1 MTTDQ
6 IYSLVNSAAEQA
18 IGGAGDVSAMDT
30 STLISLGNTI
40 LSSSVNTEAFLN
52 TLAQRIGRTILRYR
66 DYRNKL
72 RDMVVNDFEYGA
84 ILQKIKVVMP
94 EAVSDPAYSLTD
106 GQSVD
111 PWVVA
116 KPEVDQKLFVKRTPY
131 MFHITIQEHT
141 LREAFLSAE
150 AMGGFIATVF
160 GEVRNAI
167 ELAMEN
173 LGRLTI
179 ATGIAEASARE
190 VKLVTDYNAET
201 GSTLTAQTAMHDAAF
216 LAYAVRRMNSARDF
230 MEDMSQKYNDGT
242 LVTFTP
248 KEDLRVRI
256 NSEFH
261 RALETVVQYAAFHD
275 ELVENEGVYTL
286 MNFWQSSDFPRLISI
301 KRPSDG
307 TEIELDN
314 IVCVMHDRDALGM
327 YQIDERVATTR
338 VNERGLYFNTFYHE
352 RQLWFVD
359 RSENLV
365 FFSLS

>member
-6 IYSLVNSAAEQA
+6 IYSLVNSAAEQSIGSTGVAA
-18 IGGAGDVSAMDT
+18 IDT
-30 STLISLGNTI
+30 SSLVSLGNTI
-40 LSSSVNTEAFLN
+40 LSSSTNTEAFLN

-94 EAVSDPAYSLTD
+94 EAVADPAYSLTD

-179 ATGIAEASARE
+179 ATGVAEASSRE
-190 VKLVTDYNAET
+190 IKLVSEYNAET
-201 GSTLTAQTAMHDAAF
+201 GNALTAATAMHNAAF

-230 MEDMSQKYNDGT
+230 MEDMSQNYNDGT

-256 NSEFH
+256 NSAFH

-275 ELVENEGVYTL
+275 ELVEAEGVYTL
-286 MNFWQSSDFPRLISI
+286 MNFWQGIDNPMKVDIT
-301 KRPSDG
+301 RPSDS
-307 TEIELDN
+307 TRITLDN

-327 YQIDERVATTR
+327 YQIEERVATTR
-338 VNERGLYFNTFYHE
+338 VNERGLYYNTFYHE

-365 FFSLS
+365 FFTLN

>member
-6 IYSLVNSAAEQA
+6 IYSLVNSAAEQSIGSTGVAA
-18 IGGAGDVSAMDT
+18 IDT
-30 STLISLGNTI
+30 SSLVSLGNTI
-40 LSSSVNTEAFLN
+40 LSSSTNTEAFLN

-94 EAVSDPAYSLTD
+94 EAVADPAYSLTD

-179 ATGIAEASARE
+179 ATGVAEASARE
-190 VKLVTDYNAET
+190 IKLVTDYHDET
-201 GSTLTAQTAMHDAAF
+201 GETLTALTALHDAAF

-230 MEDMSQKYNDGT
+230 MEDMSSMYNDGT

-256 NSEFH
+256 NSTFH

-286 MNFWQSSDFPRLISI
+286 MNFWQGSSDSAMIDI
-301 KRPSDG
+301 TRPSDG
-307 TEIELDN
+307 QRVTLDN
-314 IVCVMHDRDALGM
+314 VVCVMHDRDALGM

-338 VNERGLYFNTFYHE
+338 VNERGLYYNTFYHE

-365 FFSLS
+365 FFTLN

>member
-6 IYSLVNSAAEQA
+6 IYSLVNSAAEQSIGSTGVAA
-18 IGGAGDVSAMDT
+18 IDT
-30 STLISLGNTI
+30 STLVSLGNTI
-40 LSSSVNTEAFLN
+40 LSSSTNTEAFLN

-94 EAVSDPAYSLTD
+94 EAVADPAYSLTD

-179 ATGIAEASARE
+179 ATGVAEASARE
-190 VKLVTDYNAET
+190 IKLVTDYNAET
-201 GSTLTAQTAMHDAAF
+201 GEALTAATAMHDPAF

-230 MEDMSQKYNDGT
+230 MEDMSQNYNDGT

-256 NSEFH
+256 NSTFH

-286 MNFWQSSDFPRLISI
+286 MNFWQGIDNPMKIDI
-301 KRPSDG
+301 TRPSDS
-307 TEIELDN
+307 TRITLDN

-359 RSENLV
+359 KSENLV